1 MEFFAGI
8 DLGKRRSQ
16 IQVLNQDRKVVEE
29 LKIDNDPKEFF
40 RIFKRVSLRSF
51 SGRTSSRRSPSLL
64 SVFESFAS

>member
-16 IQVLNQDRKVVEE
+16 IKVLNQDRKVVEE

-40 RIFKRVSLRSF
+40 RIFKKYKGKIRAPGSARRR
-51 SGRTSSRRSPSLL
+51 GRRGP
-64 SVFESFAS
+64 